1 MRGVQPMQTEFYDS
15 DPFSGSKGKLILTLD
30 TDYRFERGDEFT
42 VRGSGNAKFRVTFV
56 RITIENGRLSREIVG
71 MKI

>member
-1 MRGVQPMQTEFYDS
+1 MQTEFYDS
-15 DPFSGSKGKLILTLD
+15 DPFSGSKGKLILSLD

-42 VRGSGNAKFRVTFV
+42 VRGGGGPAKFRVTFV
-56 RITIENGRLSREIVG
+56 RITIDNGKLSREIVG

>member
-1 MRGVQPMQTEFYDS
+1 MRTEFYDS
-15 DPFSGSKGKLILTLD
+15 DPFSGSKGNLLLTLD

-42 VRGSGNAKFRVTFV
+42 IRDGTGVQRFRVTFV
-56 RITIENGRLSREIVG
+56 RIEIDRGQLRREIVG